1 MAFIKKH
8 KQLLALSVL
17 FVLLFIG
24 SRFYNILAV
33 PIFTDEAIY
42 IRWAQIAKQDAAWR
56 FISLTDGKQ
65 PLFIWLIMI
74 IMRFIDDP
82 LLAGRTISIFAGLGS
97 MVGLFFLTGEL
108 FKNRSIGLIAAGL
121 YVLYP
126 FALVYDRMALYDSL
140 VGTFA
145 IWSLYFAVLL
155 ARRVRFD
162 LALILGMVLGGG
174 VLNKTSGFISAASLP
189 FSILLFRSWDK
200 RRIVRW
206 VLFIAV
212 AVVFMYLYY
221 SILRLSP
228 FFHIIDEKN
237 TIFYY
242 PFSEWIKHPFQEFL
256 SNWKGLF
263 NWFITYVTWPIF
275 FLMVSAFFLGKAF
288 LREKLLLFL
297 WFFFP
302 FVVLAF
308 IGKTLYPRF
317 IFFMTLSL
325 LPLAALSFHEIPR
338 LIGKPFFFV
347 PRTLAIVIYA
357 LVFFFLQLRIDYF
370 ILTDLARS
378 PVPRSDL
385 DQYINEWPAGGGIK
399 EAVAFF
405 EREAK
410 NGPIYV
416 GTQGSFG
423 LLPYALEIYLNQN
436 PNVKIVGF
444 WPVDNTPPTEVIEQ
458 SHEMPTY
465 FVFYQPCASCEKN
478 GFAPPTWP
486 VSLIAQ
492 YHKGLGQ
499 SYLSIYQ
506 MHP

>member
-8 KQLLALSVL
+8 KRLLGFLILLA
-17 FVLLFIG
+17 LLFIG

-82 LLAGRTISIFAGLGS
+82 LLAGRTISVFAGLAS
-97 MVGLFFLTGEL
+97 MVGLFFLTHEL
-108 FKNRSIGLIAAGL
+108 FKNRFVGLIAAAL
-121 YVLYP
+121 YVVYP

-145 IWSLYFAVLL
+145 TWSLYVAVLL
-155 ARRVRFD
+155 ATRLRFD

-174 VLNKTSGFISAASLP
+174 VLNKTSGFINAASLP

-206 VLFIAV
+206 VLFVGV

-242 PFSEWIKHPFQEFL
+242 PINEWIKHPFGEFL

-275 FLMVSAFFLGKAF
+275 FLMASAFFLGKAF
-288 LREKLLLFL
+288 LKEKLLLFL

-325 LPLAALSFHEIPR
+325 LPLAALSFHEIPT
-338 LIGKPFFFV
+338 LIRKPFFFV
-347 PRTLAIVIYA
+347 PRALVIVLCA

-370 ILTDLARS
+370 ILTDLGRS

-405 EREAK
+405 EEQAK
-410 NGPIYV
+410 NGPVYV

-423 LLPYALEIYLNQN
+423 LLPYAFEIYLSQN

-444 WPVDNTPPTEVIEQ
+444 WPVDNTPPKEVIEA
-458 SHEMPTY
+458 SRTMPTY
-465 FVFYQPCASCEKN
+465 FVFYQPCSSCEYK
-478 GFAPPTWP
+478 GDAPAGWTATR
-486 VSLIAQ
+486 IAR
-492 YHKGLGQ
+492 YRKGIKEA
-499 SYLSIYQ
+499 YLSIYQ
-506 MHP
+506 ILP